1 MEDWRG
7 RLALNPNVGKIP
19 HAAAAYLDFLRRLG
33 APALSTHRPWT
44 PADVQAAADRGP
56 HQSAEA
62 HRDFLWEESVEMC
75 QRRHTLVLPL
85 SVVKKL
91 KRVRVSPPGVI
102 PQRDRRARTVSDLTD
117 AASPMPGVNETTV
130 PLAPAD
136 AMQFGQAL
144 RRLLFKIYRADPRW
158 G

>member
-1 MEDWRG
+1 
-7 RLALNPNVGKIP
+7 
-19 HAAAAYLDFLRRLG
+19 
-33 APALSTHRPWT
+33 
-44 PADVQAAADRGP
+44 
-56 HQSAEA
+56 
-62 HRDFLWEESVEMC
+62 MC

-136 AMQFGQAL
+136 SMQFGQAL
-144 RRLLFKIYRADPRW
+144 RRLLLQIY
-158 G
+158 